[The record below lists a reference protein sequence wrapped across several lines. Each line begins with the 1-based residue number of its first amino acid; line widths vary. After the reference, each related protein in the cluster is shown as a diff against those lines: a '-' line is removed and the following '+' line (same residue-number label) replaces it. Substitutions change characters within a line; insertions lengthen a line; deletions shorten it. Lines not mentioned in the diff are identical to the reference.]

1 MCVIVIIPH
10 FITFEARIVIEKG
23 EIRKTSTRNTIL
35 KLKKHQENNSH
46 TFFKSC
52 ELYICKT
59 KKTH

>member
-10 FITFEARIVIEKG
+10 FIPFEARIVIEKG
-23 EIRKTSTRNTIL
+23 TIRETSTRNNIL
-35 KLKKHQENNSH
+35 KLKSIKR
-46 TFFKSC
+46 TTLTFFFKSC